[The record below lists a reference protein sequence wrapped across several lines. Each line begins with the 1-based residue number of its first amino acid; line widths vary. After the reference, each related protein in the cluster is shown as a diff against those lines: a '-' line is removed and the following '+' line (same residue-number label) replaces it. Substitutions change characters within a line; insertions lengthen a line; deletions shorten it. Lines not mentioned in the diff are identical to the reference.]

1 MKKLYVASAMVALL
15 AAATSCDKY
24 DIYPEQYGKVLM
36 IKDAG
41 ERSVTIYATEET
53 APYYVSV
60 MKNGHTPE
68 DPAQATL
75 KVLNDAEFGEY
86 KEKYYGSKDFAGLV
100 PLKPEFYYLAT
111 PDTIATDGN
120 LIDHTFMT
128 ADDRYFG
135 ALVVFNAQA
144 ISDWRADLESRAKE
158 ANRTKN
164 PEEWALANDTINNY
178 TFVAPIGLYSTN
190 KNDSINSENR
200 YLMLTPVVE
209 NPVVNVNVS
218 NDAVFLTDQ
227 NRSMLKDETSD
238 YRNGAYEPEIIFS
251 IPCPNPYGFEVKY
264 KNNPDTDIERFNQHH
279 KDMVLT
285 RLSLKNSEGEYNY
298 VNSDKAATIT
308 FPAGVTE
315 VRLPYSFPRK
325 QMNYNDMENN
335 WVTSIQ
341 LSSIS
346 WPDKTTPAKIKSSLK
361 LPQSELTWTD
371 GSGNTQRYDGYTF
384 FVGYRVV
391 EEPMELDEG
400 CVLGANDPEL
410 TEGSFAAMFDDDLS
424 TFYHSAWSANSLR
437 ERQKPYGS
445 YIDFEMPTKEPINAI
460 AIKFTARVHSNP
472 HSPKLVS
479 LFYSNEVNEAE
490 RNANWKEIVIE
501 KEVPGV
507 GKNQAASG
515 QVTWLGGIKNDSEWI
530 KSPEPFRY
538 LRMSV
543 VKNNLDE
550 NLYTIGS
557 AAAGYW
563 NVAEIRMYGTVI
575 D

>member
-1 MKKLYVASAMVALL
+1 MKKIYIASALVALL

-41 ERSVTIYATEET
+41 ERSVQIYATEVA

-86 KEKYYGSKDFAGLV
+86 KELYYGSKDFQGLA
-100 PLKPEFYYLAT
+100 PLKPEFYYLADV
-111 PDTIATDGN
+111 DTAAAENNTIN
-120 LIDHTFMT
+120 HTFAT

-135 ALVVFNAQA
+135 AYVVFNAQA
-144 ISDWRADLESRAKE
+144 ISDWLADLENRARDNNK
-158 ANRTKN
+158 NKN
-164 PEEWALANDTINNY
+164 PQEWQAANDTLNNY
-178 TFVAPIGLYSTN
+178 TFVAPIGLYSVN
-190 KNDSINSENR
+190 KNDSINADSR

-218 NDAVFLTDQ
+218 NDAVFLVDQ
-227 NRSMLKDETSD
+227 TRSLLKDEESA
-238 YRNGAYEPEIIFS
+238 YRNDSIEPQIIFS
-251 IPCPNPYGFEVKY
+251 IPCPNPYGFQIKY
-264 KNNPDTDIERFNQHH
+264 NNNPDTDIKRFNDHH
-279 KDMVLT
+279 TDMVLT
-285 RLSLKNSEGEYNY
+285 KLPLKGADGGANFTTGRL
-298 VNSDKAATIT
+298 AATIE
-308 FPAGVTE
+308 FPVGVTE
-315 VRLPYSFPRK
+315 VRLPFKFARK
-325 QMNYNDMENN
+325 RIDYNDMEHNY
-335 WVTSIQ
+335 VTSVQ
-341 LSSIS
+341 LSKFN
-346 WPDKTTPAKIKSSLK
+346 WPDKNTPTKIKNSLK
-361 LPQSELTWTD
+361 LPQSELTWKD
-371 GSGNTQRYDGYTF
+371 GNGVEQKYDGYTF
-384 FVGYRVV
+384 FVGYRDV
-391 EEPMELDEG
+391 EEPMDLDEG

-410 TEGSFAAMFDDDLS
+410 TEGSFGALFDDDLS
-424 TFYHSAWSANSLR
+424 TFYHSAWSANSLK
-437 ERQKPYGS
+437 ERQAPYGS
-445 YIDFEMPTKEPINAI
+445 YIDFEMPTKEPINAV

-479 LFYSNEVNEAE
+479 LFYSNEDNEAE
-490 RNANWKEIVIE
+490 RNANWKEICIE

-530 KSPEPFRY
+530 KAPEPFRY

-550 NLYTIGS
+550 SLYSIGS

-563 NVAEIRMYGTVI
+563 NLAELRMYGTVI
-575 D
+575 E

>member
-111 PDTIATDGN
+111 TDTVATTGN
-120 LIDHTFMT
+120 EIDHTFMT

-144 ISDWRADLESRAKE
+144 ISDWRADLENRARE

-164 PEEWALANDTINNY
+164 PEEWALANDTLNNY
-178 TFVAPIGLYSTN
+178 TFVAPIGLYSVN
-190 KNDSINSENR
+190 KNDSINSDNR

-209 NPVVNVNVS
+209 NPVVSVNVS
-218 NDAVFLTDQ
+218 NDAVYLVDQ
-227 NRSMLKDETSD
+227 NRSLLKDETSD
-238 YRNGAYEPEIIFS
+238 YRQGMYEPEIILS
-251 IPCPNPYGFEVKY
+251 IPCPNPYGFQIKY
-264 KNNPDTDIERFNQHH
+264 NNNPDTDIKRFNDHH

-285 RLSLKNSEGEYNY
+285 KLPLKAESG
-298 VNSDKAATIT
+298 DKNFETGPIAATIE
-308 FPAGVTE
+308 FPVGVTE
-315 VRLPYSFPRK
+315 VRLPFSFYRK
-325 QMNYNDMENN
+325 MMDYNDMEHN
-335 WVTSIQ
+335 WVTSVQ
-341 LSSIS
+341 LKSFN
-346 WPDKTTPAKIKSSLK
+346 WPDRNTPTKIKNSLK

-371 GSGNTQRYDGYTF
+371 ANGNTQRYDGYTF

-445 YIDFEMPTKEPINAI
+445 YIDFEMPTKEPINAV

-479 LFYSNEVNEAE
+479 LFYSNEPNESE

-515 QVTWLGGIKNDSEWI
+515 QVTWLGGIKNDNEWI
-530 KSPEPFRY
+530 KAPEPFRY

-550 NLYTIGS
+550 SLYTIGS

-563 NVAEIRMYGTVI
+563 NVAELRMYGTVI
-575 D
+575 N